1 LLCAAIAAVV
11 CLHTLRVPDVWLFT
25 LPDTFRAGNIA
36 FEQGKDSESSRVSAK
51 STETLTHCAELL
63 GVNTE
68 MFTYSLTEKKVQ
80 MGRGSIVSI
89 ALNVS
94 QAEDNRDTVAKTL
107 YSNMFDWTIV
117 KVSSCVLHRVGHCVR
132 MWCLWCCVRN
142 RSVQGS
148 GLAVR
153 TYWVALT
160 TVSRAQ
166 CAHP

>member
-1 LLCAAIAAVV
+1 LA
-11 CLHTLRVPDVWLFT
+11 
-25 LPDTFRAGNIA
+25 
-36 FEQGKDSESSRVSAK
+36 
-51 STETLTHCAELL
+51 HCAELL

-117 KVSSCVLHRVGHCVR
+117 KVSMCL
-132 MWCLWCCVRN
+132 LWCFLLQRHCCV
-142 RSVQGS
+142 S
-148 GLAVR
+148 
-153 TYWVALT
+153 ALD
-160 TVSRAQ
+160 VHS
-166 CAHP
+166 PV

>member
-1 LLCAAIAAVV
+1 VV
-11 CLHTLRVPDVWLFT
+11 FAHLHYISS
-25 LPDTFRAGNIA
+25 AGNIT

-51 STETLTHCAELL
+51 SAETLTHCAELL

-117 KVSSCVLHRVGHCVR
+117 KVSVVFLRSTTV
-132 MWCLWCCVRN
+132 
-142 RSVQGS
+142 RSV
-148 GLAVR
+148 
-153 TYWVALT
+153 W
-160 TVSRAQ
+160 
-166 CAHP
+166 